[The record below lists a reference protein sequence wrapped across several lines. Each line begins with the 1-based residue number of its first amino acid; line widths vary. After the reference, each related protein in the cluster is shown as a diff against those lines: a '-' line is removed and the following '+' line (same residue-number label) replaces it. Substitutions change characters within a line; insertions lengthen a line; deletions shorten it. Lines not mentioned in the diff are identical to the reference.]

1 MLGSYPR
8 RWQGTFDLLGFT
20 HYWGRS
26 MRGNWVVRWKTAR
39 DRFSRGLRAINQW
52 CRIHRHQKIA
62 VQHAVLD
69 QKLKGH
75 YAYHG
80 HQ

>member
-1 MLGSYPR
+1 
-8 RWQGTFDLLGFT
+8 
-20 HYWGRS
+20 